1 MFFHL
6 LPEPPIVFK
15 RMASEEGNF
24 EDPNKVMFRQDVL
37 GVAAHHA
44 LSLPQR
50 SSNGPTYIYK

>member
-1 MFFHL
+1 MLYHML
-6 LPEPPIVFK
+6 LDPPIVFK
-15 RMASEEGNF
+15 WMASEEGNF